1 MPLGNFR
8 YYCYAPLKFGQSL
21 IAQVANCSDVG
32 HRRTAKL
39 NIRFNSPLVA
49 SHARLTDRR
58 LQRPFE
64 HHDRLTSRNSGFQS
78 STGGLDL
85 KRLVAIHTHTRGAP
99 ALPPHRRGEHYPS
112 QSVYERNGC
121 VSNGAPKHVGR
132 IIGDYPLVKKMPH
145 NNALSRTP

>member
-1 MPLGNFR
+1 MFLGNFR

-49 SHARLTDRR
+49 SRARLSDRR

-64 HHDRLTSRNSGFQS
+64 HHDRLTSRNSDVQS
-78 STGGLDL
+78 STGGS
-85 KRLVAIHTHTRGAP
+85 GP
-99 ALPPHRRGEHYPS
+99 
-112 QSVYERNGC
+112 
-121 VSNGAPKHVGR
+121 
-132 IIGDYPLVKKMPH
+132 
-145 NNALSRTP
+145 